1 MWPRVLRDSGV
12 AVKIAEVRRLALALP
27 EATEAPHF
35 ERTSFR
41 VRDKIFAT
49 VDPDGSGM
57 NIFVADEQREIMTS
71 VDPQAYETRMWGKS
85 GYLHVHLAKA
95 KARDVDTLLRSAWE
109 RKEPEQLGAR
119 S

>member
-1 MWPRVLRDSGV
+1 L
-12 AVKIAEVRRLALALP
+12 AVNIAEVRRLALALP
-27 EATEAPHF
+27 EAAEAPHF

-57 NIFVADEQREIMTS
+57 NIFVADEQREIMTK

-85 GYLHVHLAKA
+85 AYLHVHLAKA
-95 KARDVDTLLRSAWE
+95 KARDVETLLRSAWE
-109 RKEPEQLGAR
+109 RKAPKKLVTQ

>member
-1 MWPRVLRDSGV
+1 M
-12 AVKIAEVRRLALALP
+12 KIAEVRRLALALP

-35 ERTSFR
+35 DRTSFR

-57 NIFVADEQREIMTS
+57 NIFVDDEQREIVTK

-95 KARDVDTLLRSAWE
+95 KARDVETLLRSAWE
-109 RKEPEQLGAR
+109 RKAPKKLVAR
-119 S
+119 SGRD

>member
-1 MWPRVLRDSGV
+1 M
-12 AVKIAEVRRLALALP
+12 KIADVRRLALALP

-35 ERTSFR
+35 DRTSFR

-57 NIFVADEQREIMTS
+57 NIFVADEQREIMTK

-85 GYLHVHLAKA
+85 GYLRCHAECNSASTSRALAWQRKA
-95 KARDVDTLLRSAWE
+95 PKKLVAQS
-109 RKEPEQLGAR
+109 G
-119 S
+119 